1 MRPRVF
7 VYAYAFYLIG
17 RSRCSVPEHQLQK
30 LIGRW
35 FFFSTLTGRF
45 TGNPEGMMDSDLN
58 RIKGV
63 VDPAKFIGILNEV
76 MQSTLTGDFWSITLP
91 MGLYSSSA
99 RSPELFAFVA
109 AQNRLDAPVLFS
121 HKKVGD
127 LIDPAL
133 KTQKKALERHHLYPR
148 GWLEKQ
154 GETDLKVINQ
164 IANFALLEWPENIAI
179 SDDPPSDYVP
189 QLRPRFA
196 LSDWDRMH
204 DLHALPAG
212 WEAMAYED
220 FLDERRRL
228 MAGVIGAGSRAWR
241 SSYLPGAHLAAA
253 RLEMVDRALAHH
265 ALLGH

>member
-1 MRPRVF
+1 
-7 VYAYAFYLIG
+7 L
-17 RSRCSVPEHQLQK
+17 PEHQLQK

-35 FFFSTLTGRF
+35 FFFSTLTGRY

-58 RIKGV
+58 RLKGV
-63 VDPAKFIGILNEV
+63 VGADKFAAILNDI
-76 MQSTLTGDFWSITLP
+76 MQSTLTGDFWAITLP
-91 MGLYSSSA
+91 MGLHSSSA
-99 RSPELFAFVA
+99 RSPELFAFIA

-196 LSDWDRMH
+196 LSDWERMH

-212 WEAMAYED
+212 WQTMAYDD

-228 MAGVIGAGSRAWR
+228 MADVIRRGFAS
-241 SSYLPGAHLAAA
+241 
-253 RLEMVDRALAHH
+253 LE
-265 ALLGH
+265 